1 MKDPA
6 PLALLALVL
15 SLAALAGVLLDS
27 PSGAAPESTPP
38 TSSEVDPQLL
48 TRLDELAAENQTLRR
63 DLDRLEMALS
73 AQAAAAGRSAVGG
86 ESLSEG
92 ELEQLV
98 EQVRGELQAQPGV
111 GAVAPVDFTEQVAS
125 SLETIQREEATRKA
139 EQRGASRS
147 EKLAEQLPKA
157 AQALGLSSD
166 QEFDL
171 QAAITGWYEAEAQMT
186 QMWSEGGASEELGA
200 FKEQSYGAL
209 ESSLQAILS
218 PQQLEDYQG
227 LNGGVFPGA
236 GWGGK

>member
-1 MKDPA
+1 MKNPV
-6 PLALLALVL
+6 PIALLALVL

-27 PSGAAPESTPP
+27 PSGAAPDSAPP
-38 TSSEVDPQLL
+38 TPSAVDPQLL
-48 TRLDELAAENQTLRR
+48 ARLDELAADNEALRQ
-63 DLDRLEMALS
+63 DLGRLEMALS
-73 AQAAAAGRSAVGG
+73 AQAAVERAPVGG
-86 ESLSEG
+86 EALSEG

-98 EQVRGELQAQPGV
+98 EQVCGELQAQPGV

-139 EQRGASRS
+139 EQRRASRS

-200 FKEQSYGAL
+200 FKEQSHGAL